1 MGRTTLSQLVARS
14 ERDDPRPVIVT
25 WNVVEYRKAAE
36 RYVTKDDVVLEVRN
50 HNQMQVSG
58 LSPPL
63 LRARKAPWDVTLY
76 LGVRMHIPKRMRTD
90 THGQT
95 CL

>member
-63 LRARKAPWDVTLY
+63 LRARKASWCHALSGFAHACTS
-76 LGVRMHIPKRMRTD
+76 
-90 THGQT
+90 QNA
-95 CL
+95 